1 MISNNKRGFI
11 EVEFIISV
19 MLFLTVIVFIVVSIS
34 REIPSLENRANIDNI
49 RANGYA
55 VSQLLLFDKGEP
67 QDWGALAG
75 YDKIRRI
82 GLSSG
87 EPYIL
92 SMNKINKLENFCRD
106 MGYQN
111 LMAMFNQNEI
121 NITVKYLGDCLA
133 DCSLVMSCGI
143 GSKRPDNATSNVKF
157 IINRFGVADN
167 RIVNVTIAIYG
178 AA

>member
-1 MISNNKRGFI
+1 MVSNSKRGFI

-34 REIPSLENRANIDNI
+34 REIPSLENMANIDNI

-55 VSQLLLFDKGEP
+55 VSQMLLFDKGEP
-67 QDWGALAG
+67 QNWGALTE
-75 YDKIRRI
+75 YDRIKRI

-92 SMNKINKLENFCRD
+92 SMDKINNLENFCRD
-106 MGYQN
+106 RGYQN

-121 NITVKYLGDCLA
+121 NITVKYLGDCPA
-133 DCSLVMSCGI
+133 DCSLVKSCGI
-143 GSKRPDNATSNVKF
+143 GAEKPVAVKF
-157 IINRFGVADN
+157 IINRFGVADD
-167 RIVNVTIAIYG
+167 RIVNVTVTIYG